1 MFTTCVHFHSENS
14 ITPFSKCTKCDYID
28 IDMLF
33 SRFRRR
39 HTPDTDYMTASR
51 VIASWLVYANRT
63 LNEAVVPTSQ
73 LLHLPMTAA
82 HVEIVFQHENPPD
95 SDWIP
100 VCG

>member
-1 MFTTCVHFHSENS
+1 
-14 ITPFSKCTKCDYID
+14 
-28 IDMLF
+28 
-33 SRFRRR
+33 
-39 HTPDTDYMTASR
+39 MTASR

-63 LNEAVVPTSQ
+63 LNEAVVPTSK